1 MEEELLAGADT
12 AQATVVETLA
22 QMDPTKI
29 NTDTLG
35 ELGKQLVTSGVD
47 LGKHILAAL
56 AIYIVGKWII
66 KLIKKMVTK
75 MLAKRNMDEGV
86 KTFVASLVNIS
97 LTVLL
102 LIAVI
107 SALGIETTSF
117 AALLASAGVAIG
129 MALSGQ
135 LSNFAGGLM
144 ILIFKPYKVGD
155 FIEAQGQTGT
165 VKSIQMFQTVML
177 TVDNKTIIIPNGAI
191 AGGIMVNYSAQELR
205 RVDLSFAVEY
215 GTDYEKVQQ
224 TLNRII
230 ASNSSI
236 LKDPAPFIELG
247 ALADSSINIT
257 VRVWCTGADYWSVYF
272 WMNKT
277 VYETFN
283 KEGISFPFPQLTVH
297 QK

>member
-1 MEEELLAGADT
+1 MEETLATTDSC
-12 AQATVVETLA
+12 QATVVEQLA
-22 QMDPTKI
+22 QMDPT
-29 NTDTLG
+29 
-35 ELGKQLVTSGVD
+35 ELSVSKFQGLWDQLITSGVD
-47 LGKHILAAL
+47 LGKHILAAIV
-56 AIYIVGKWII
+56 IYFLGKWLI
-66 KLIKKMVTK
+66 KLIKKVVNK
-75 MLAKRNMDEGV
+75 MLTKRNMDEGV
-86 KTFVASLVNIS
+86 KTFIASLVNVS

-107 SALGIETTSF
+107 GALGIETTSF

-144 ILIFKPYKVGD
+144 ILVFKPYKVGD

-165 VKSIQMFQTVML
+165 VKAIQLFQTILL
-177 TVDNKTIIIPNGAI
+177 TTDNKTVIIPNGSI
-191 AGGIMVNYSAQELR
+191 SSGIMTNYSAQELR
-205 RVDLSFAVEY
+205 RVDFSFAVEY
-215 GTDYEKVQQ
+215 GTDYEKVQE

-247 ALADSSINIT
+247 ALAESSVNVT
-257 VRVWCTGADYWSVYF
+257 VRVWCSGADYWSVYF

-283 KEGISFPFPQLTVH
+283 KEGIAFPFPQLTVH
-297 QK
+297 QG